1 LVVNGFVDL
10 GLNLDAGFSM
20 LDIGYLIPGAGYWMK
35 ITKRHKAEGAGH
47 SAV

>member
-10 GLNLDAGFSM
+10 GLKLDAGFSI
-20 LDIGYLIPGAGYWMK
+20 LDIGCWMK

-47 SAV
+47 KVNENYG